1 MAHEHRARHK
11 AHLDKHVKDVGGTYH
26 CVGVWYVLS
35 GGRRALVPFALWV
48 SLTAALVIAAGCGSF
63 RGLMNTWYVI
73 LPYVGTVG
81 MLLGLGLQAWRMVSG
96 GGRLKS
102 FDYERMQDRVVPFA
116 GTLVLLAVL
125 TAGLG
130 GVFLALSGEKPQASD
145 ALFFA
150 PILLSAAASR
160 MAISAYRAQKWLHE
174 SGRLPSKEDL

>member
-1 MAHEHRARHK
+1 M
-11 AHLDKHVKDVGGTYH
+11 
-26 CVGVWYVLS
+26 
-35 GGRRALVPFALWV
+35 
-48 SLTAALVIAAGCGSF
+48 
-63 RGLMNTWYVI
+63 I

-174 SGRLPSKEDL
+174 SGKQVFKGESR